1 MSDGTRSSER
11 SCVDSQL
18 WQLSFSLLPD
28 YLLSSVIT
36 FVREPGTAFTFFRR
50 CRYPIRLGQI
60 ITTQE
65 WLTNRRKT
73 LITVAIINSSINCS
87 NYLRRIRLLPP
98 HAVFVAIVVS
108 VVDSNCRYSSRGY
121 NYCKLLGKVIAPFA
135 LYSAVLICF
144 TVILN
149 TVRNDSYRCSC
160 S

>member
-1 MSDGTRSSER
+1 MSDGTRCSER
-11 SCVDSQL
+11 SCVDSSQL
-18 WQLSFSLLPD
+18 WQLSFPQLWQQRLHDPD
-28 YLLSSVIT
+28 DLLSSVII

-98 HAVFVAIVVS
+98 HTVFVAIAVVS

-121 NYCKLLGKVIAPFA
+121 NYCKLLVNYFCAILSCFD
-135 LYSAVLICF
+135 LFFCYSKYCAQ
-144 TVILN
+144 
-149 TVRNDSYRCSC
+149 R
-160 S
+160 